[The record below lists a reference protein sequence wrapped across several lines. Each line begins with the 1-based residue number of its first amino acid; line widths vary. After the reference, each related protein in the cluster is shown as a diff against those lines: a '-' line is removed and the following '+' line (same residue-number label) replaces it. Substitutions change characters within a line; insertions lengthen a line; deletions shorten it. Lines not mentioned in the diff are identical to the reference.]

1 MNNLTITAVTVGLF
15 VLMVFARQNEL
26 SNIEEE
32 RQANIEARQQ
42 EQQANIVAIQQAEAQ
57 EMEDAEAQAKANRE
71 EAEKYKDAVD
81 HDSDPKTTTYPVV
94 LDASKSRDPDQGDKL
109 TFSWVQTAGEVVKLS
124 STKGQVVTFAA
135 SSGQYTFEVTAT
147 DDYGVSS
154 SVAKTVKIG
163 TEPNASPVVI
173 LEVRKGR

>member
-1 MNNLTITAVTVGLF
+1 MNNLTSTAVVMGLI
-15 VLMVFARQNEL
+15 VLMIFGRQSEL
-26 SNIEEE
+26 TNIEEE
-32 RQANIEARQQ
+32 RQAKKDSVQVAVD
-42 EQQANIVAIQQAEAQ
+42 QAK
-57 EMEDAEAQAKANRE
+57 EDAEAREQAYLQ

-109 TFSWVQTAGEVVKLS
+109 TFSWVQTAGEVVELS
-124 STKGQVVTFAA
+124 SNKGQIVTFSA

-147 DDYGVSS
+147 DDYDVST

-163 TEPNASPVVI
+163 SEPNESPVVI

>member
-1 MNNLTITAVTVGLF
+1 MNNLTSTAVFFGLF
-15 VLMVFARQNEL
+15 VLVVFARKSEL

-32 RQANIEARQQ
+32 RQANIVARQEAEAR
-42 EQQANIVAIQQAEAQ
+42 
-57 EMEDAEAQAKANRE
+57 EMED
-71 EAEKYKDAVD
+71 AEKYKDAVD

>member
-42 EQQANIVAIQQAEAQ
+42 EQQANIVAIQQAEAR
-57 EMEDAEAQAKANRE
+57 EMEDAEAQAKAYRE

-81 HDSDPKTTTYPVV
+81 HDSDPKTITYPVV

-147 DDYGVSS
+147 DDYGVST

>member
-1 MNNLTITAVTVGLF
+1 MNNLTSVAAIIGLF
-15 VLMVFARQNEL
+15 VLMVWARQGEL
-26 SNIEEE
+26 SSIEDE
-32 RQANIEARQQ
+32 RQANIVARQD
-42 EQQANIVAIQQAEAQ
+42 AEAQ
-57 EMEDAEAQAKANRE
+57 EMEDDEARAQAYQK

-81 HDSDPKTTTYPVV
+81 HDSDPKTITYPVV

-109 TFSWVQTAGEVVKLS
+109 TFSWVQTAGEVVELS

-135 SSGQYTFEVTAT
+135 PSGQYTFEVKAT
-147 DDYGVSS
+147 DDYGVSN

-163 TEPNASPVVI
+163 AEPNASPVVI

>member
-1 MNNLTITAVTVGLF
+1 MNNLTSTAVIVALF
-15 VLMVFARQNEL
+15 VLMVWARQGEL
-26 SNIEEE
+26 SNIEDE
-32 RQANIEARQQ
+32 RQANIVARQD
-42 EQQANIVAIQQAEAQ
+42 AEAQ
-57 EMEDAEAQAKANRE
+57 EMEDAEARAQAYRK

-81 HDSDPKTTTYPVV
+81 HDSDPKTITYPVV

-109 TFSWVQTAGEVVKLS
+109 TFSWVQTAGEVVELS
-124 STKGQVVTFAA
+124 DTTGQVVTFSA

-147 DDYGVSS
+147 DDYDVST

-163 TEPNASPVVI
+163 SEPNESPVVI

>member
-1 MNNLTITAVTVGLF
+1 MNNLTSTAVFYGLF
-15 VLMVFARQNEL
+15 VLMVFARQSEL

-32 RQANIEARQQ
+32 RQANIVVRQEAEAR
-42 EQQANIVAIQQAEAQ
+42 
-57 EMEDAEAQAKANRE
+57 EME

-109 TFSWVQTAGEVVKLS
+109 TFSWVQTAGEVVELS
-124 STKGQVVTFAA
+124 STKGKIVTFAA

-147 DDYGVSS
+147 DDYGVST
-154 SVAKTVKIG
+154 SVAKTVIIG

-173 LEVRKGR
+173 LEVRKGS

>member
-1 MNNLTITAVTVGLF
+1 MNNLTSTAVFFGLF
-15 VLMVFARQNEL
+15 VLVVFARKSEL

-32 RQANIEARQQ
+32 RQANIVARQ
-42 EQQANIVAIQQAEAQ
+42 EAESR
-57 EMEDAEAQAKANRE
+57 EME

>member
-1 MNNLTITAVTVGLF
+1 MNNLTSTAVFFGLF
-15 VLMVFARQNEL
+15 VLVVFARQSEL

-32 RQANIEARQQ
+32 RQANIVARQ
-42 EQQANIVAIQQAEAQ
+42 EAESR
-57 EMEDAEAQAKANRE
+57 EMED
-71 EAEKYKDAVD
+71 AEKYKDAVD

-147 DDYGVSS
+147 DDYGVST

>member
-1 MNNLTITAVTVGLF
+1 MNNLTSTAVFFGLF
-15 VLMVFARQNEL
+15 VLVVFARQSEL

-32 RQANIEARQQ
+32 RQANIVARQ
-42 EQQANIVAIQQAEAQ
+42 EAESR
-57 EMEDAEAQAKANRE
+57 EME

-147 DDYGVSS
+147 DDYGVST

>member
-1 MNNLTITAVTVGLF
+1 MNNLTSTAVFYGLF
-15 VLMVFARQNEL
+15 VLMVFARQSEL

-32 RQANIEARQQ
+32 RQANIVVRQEAEAR
-42 EQQANIVAIQQAEAQ
+42 
-57 EMEDAEAQAKANRE
+57 EME

-109 TFSWVQTAGEVVKLS
+109 TFSWVQTAGEVVELS
-124 STKGQVVTFAA
+124 STKGKVVTFAA

-147 DDYGVSS
+147 DDYGVST
-154 SVAKTVKIG
+154 SVAKTVIIG

-173 LEVRKGR
+173 LEVRKGS

>member
-1 MNNLTITAVTVGLF
+1 MNNLTSTVAVMGLI
-15 VLMVFARQNEL
+15 VLMIFGRQSEL
-26 SNIEEE
+26 TNIEEE
-32 RQANIEARQQ
+32 RQANIDARQ
-42 EQQANIVAIQQAEAQ
+42 E
-57 EMEDAEAQAKANRE
+57 AEAQAKEDAEARE
-71 EAEKYKDAVD
+71 QAYLKEAEKYKDAVD

-109 TFSWVQTAGEVVKLS
+109 TFSWIQTAGEVVELS
-124 STKGQVVTFAA
+124 SNKGQIVTFSA

-147 DDYGVSS
+147 DDYDVST

-163 TEPNASPVVI
+163 AEPNESPVVI

>member
-1 MNNLTITAVTVGLF
+1 MNNLTTTAVTVGLF

-32 RQANIEARQQ
+32 RQANIVASQEAEAR
-42 EQQANIVAIQQAEAQ
+42 
-57 EMEDAEAQAKANRE
+57 EMED
-71 EAEKYKDAVD
+71 AEKYKDAVD

>member
-1 MNNLTITAVTVGLF
+1 MNNLTSTAVFIGLF
-15 VLMVFARQNEL
+15 VLVVFARQSEL

-32 RQANIEARQQ
+32 RE
-42 EQQANIVAIQQAEAQ
+42 ANIVARQ
-57 EMEDAEAQAKANRE
+57 EGDAREIEDAEAQAKAYRE
-71 EAEKYKDAVD
+71 EAEKYKWAVD

-147 DDYGVSS
+147 DDYGVST

-173 LEVRKGR
+173 LEVRKGS

>member
-1 MNNLTITAVTVGLF
+1 MNNLTSTAVIIGLI
-15 VLMVFARQNEL
+15 VLMVIGRQSEL

-32 RQANIEARQQ
+32 RQANIVARQETEAR
-42 EQQANIVAIQQAEAQ
+42 
-57 EMEDAEAQAKANRE
+57 EME

-81 HDSDPKTTTYPVV
+81 HDSDPKTITYPVV

-147 DDYGVSS
+147 DDYGVST

-163 TEPNASPVVI
+163 PEPNASPVVI
-173 LEVRKGR
+173 LEVRKGG

>member
-1 MNNLTITAVTVGLF
+1 MNNLTSTVAVMGLI
-15 VLMVFARQNEL
+15 VLMIFGRQSEL
-26 SNIEEE
+26 TNIEEE
-32 RQANIEARQQ
+32 RQANIDARQ
-42 EQQANIVAIQQAEAQ
+42 EAEAQ
-57 EMEDAEAQAKANRE
+57 EKEDAEAREQAYLK

-109 TFSWVQTAGEVVKLS
+109 TFSWIQTAGEVVELS
-124 STKGQVVTFAA
+124 SNKGQIVTFSA

-147 DDYGVSS
+147 DDYDVST

-163 TEPNASPVVI
+163 AEPNESPVVI

>member
-1 MNNLTITAVTVGLF
+1 MNNLTSTAVIIGLI
-15 VLMVFARQNEL
+15 VVMVIGRQSEL

-32 RQANIEARQQ
+32 RQANIVARQETEAR
-42 EQQANIVAIQQAEAQ
+42 
-57 EMEDAEAQAKANRE
+57 EME

-81 HDSDPKTTTYPVV
+81 HDSDPKTITYPVV

-147 DDYGVSS
+147 DDYGVST

-163 TEPNASPVVI
+163 PEPNASPVVI
-173 LEVRKGR
+173 LEVRKGG

>member
-1 MNNLTITAVTVGLF
+1 MNNLTSTAVFFGLF
-15 VLMVFARQNEL
+15 VLVVFARKSEL

-32 RQANIEARQQ
+32 RQANIVARQEAEAR
-42 EQQANIVAIQQAEAQ
+42 
-57 EMEDAEAQAKANRE
+57 EME

-147 DDYGVSS
+147 DDYGVST

>member
-1 MNNLTITAVTVGLF
+1 MNNLTSTAVVMGLI
-15 VLMVFARQNEL
+15 VLMIFGRQSEL
-26 SNIEEE
+26 TNIEEE
-32 RQANIEARQQ
+32 RQANIDARQ
-42 EQQANIVAIQQAEAQ
+42 E
-57 EMEDAEAQAKANRE
+57 AEAQAKEDAEARE
-71 EAEKYKDAVD
+71 QAYLKEAEKYKDAVD

-109 TFSWVQTAGEVVKLS
+109 TFSWIQTAGEVVELS
-124 STKGQVVTFAA
+124 SNKGQIVTFSA

-147 DDYGVSS
+147 DDYDVST

-163 TEPNASPVVI
+163 AEPNESPVVI

>member
-1 MNNLTITAVTVGLF
+1 MNNLTSTAVVMGLI
-15 VLMVFARQNEL
+15 VLMIFGRQSEL
-26 SNIEEE
+26 TNIEEE
-32 RQANIEARQQ
+32 RQANIDARQ
-42 EQQANIVAIQQAEAQ
+42 A
-57 EMEDAEAQAKANRE
+57 AEAQAKEDAEARE
-71 EAEKYKDAVD
+71 QAYLKEAEKYKDAVD
-81 HDSDPKTTTYPVV
+81 HDSDPKTITYPVV

-135 SSGQYTFEVTAT
+135 PSGQYTFEVTAT
-147 DDYGVSS
+147 DDYGVST

-163 TEPNASPVVI
+163 AEPNASPVVI

>member
-1 MNNLTITAVTVGLF
+1 MNNLTSTAVFFGLF
-15 VLMVFARQNEL
+15 VLVVFARQSEL

-42 EQQANIVAIQQAEAQ
+42 EQQANIVAIQQAEAR

-81 HDSDPKTTTYPVV
+81 HDSDPKTITYPVV

-109 TFSWVQTAGEVVKLS
+109 TFSWVQTAGEVVELS
-124 STKGQVVTFAA
+124 STKGKVVTFAA

-147 DDYGVSS
+147 DDYGVST

>member
-1 MNNLTITAVTVGLF
+1 MNNLTSTAVFIGLF
-15 VLMVFARQNEL
+15 VLMVFARQSEL

-32 RQANIEARQQ
+32 RQANIVARQEAEAR
-42 EQQANIVAIQQAEAQ
+42 
-57 EMEDAEAQAKANRE
+57 EMED
-71 EAEKYKDAVD
+71 AEKYKDAVD

>member
-1 MNNLTITAVTVGLF
+1 MNNLTSTAVIVALF
-15 VLMVFARQNEL
+15 VLMVFARQSEL

-32 RQANIEARQQ
+32 
-42 EQQANIVAIQQAEAQ
+42 QQANIVVRQEAEAR
-57 EMEDAEAQAKANRE
+57 EMED
-71 EAEKYKDAVD
+71 AEKYKDAVD

-109 TFSWVQTAGEVVKLS
+109 TFSWVQTAGEVVELS

-147 DDYGVSS
+147 DDYGVST

-163 TEPNASPVVI
+163 SEPNASPIVI

>member
-1 MNNLTITAVTVGLF
+1 MNNLTSTAVFYGLF
-15 VLMVFARQNEL
+15 VLMVFARQSEL

-32 RQANIEARQQ
+32 RQANIVVRQEAEAR
-42 EQQANIVAIQQAEAQ
+42 
-57 EMEDAEAQAKANRE
+57 EME

-109 TFSWVQTAGEVVKLS
+109 TFSWVQTAGEVVELS
-124 STKGQVVTFAA
+124 STKGKVVTFAA

-147 DDYGVSS
+147 DDYGVST

-163 TEPNASPVVI
+163 AEPNASPVVI
-173 LEVRKGR
+173 LEVRKGS

>member
-1 MNNLTITAVTVGLF
+1 MNNLTSTAVFIGLF
-15 VLMVFARQNEL
+15 VLVVFARKSEL

-32 RQANIEARQQ
+32 RQANIVARQ
-42 EQQANIVAIQQAEAQ
+42 EAESR
-57 EMEDAEAQAKANRE
+57 EMED
-71 EAEKYKDAVD
+71 AEKYKDAVD

>member
-42 EQQANIVAIQQAEAQ
+42 EQQANIVAIQQAEAR
-57 EMEDAEAQAKANRE
+57 EMEDAEAQAKAYRE

-81 HDSDPKTTTYPVV
+81 HDSDPKTITYPVV

-147 DDYGVSS
+147 DDYGVST

-163 TEPNASPVVI
+163 TEPNAHPVVI
-173 LEVRKGR
+173 LDVRKGR

>member
-1 MNNLTITAVTVGLF
+1 MNNFTSTAVIIGLI
-15 VLMVFARQNEL
+15 VLMVIGRKSEL

-32 RQANIEARQQ
+32 RQANIVARQETEAR
-42 EQQANIVAIQQAEAQ
+42 
-57 EMEDAEAQAKANRE
+57 EME

-81 HDSDPKTTTYPVV
+81 HDSDPKTITYPVV

>member
-1 MNNLTITAVTVGLF
+1 MNNLTSTAVFIGLF
-15 VLMVFARQNEL
+15 VLVVFARKSEL

-32 RQANIEARQQ
+32 RQANIVARQ
-42 EQQANIVAIQQAEAQ
+42 EAESR
-57 EMEDAEAQAKANRE
+57 EME

-147 DDYGVSS
+147 DDYGVST

>member
-1 MNNLTITAVTVGLF
+1 MNNLTSTAVVMGLI
-15 VLMVFARQNEL
+15 VLMIFGRQSEL
-26 SNIEEE
+26 TNIEEE
-32 RQANIEARQQ
+32 RQAKKDSVQVAVD
-42 EQQANIVAIQQAEAQ
+42 QAK
-57 EMEDAEAQAKANRE
+57 EDAEAREQAYLK

-109 TFSWVQTAGEVVKLS
+109 TFSWVQTAGEVVELS
-124 STKGQVVTFAA
+124 STKGKIVTFAA

-147 DDYGVSS
+147 DDYGVST

-163 TEPNASPVVI
+163 AEPNASPVVI
-173 LEVRKGR
+173 LEVRKGS

>member
-42 EQQANIVAIQQAEAQ
+42 EQQANIVARQQAEAR
-57 EMEDAEAQAKANRE
+57 EMEDAEAQAKAYRE

-81 HDSDPKTTTYPVV
+81 HDSDPKTITYPVV

-109 TFSWVQTAGEVVKLS
+109 TFSWVQTDGEVVVLS

-147 DDYGVSS
+147 DDYGVST

-173 LEVRKGR
+173 LEVRKGS

>member
-1 MNNLTITAVTVGLF
+1 MNNLTSTVAVMGLI
-15 VLMVFARQNEL
+15 VLMIFGRQSEL
-26 SNIEEE
+26 TNIEEE
-32 RQANIEARQQ
+32 RQANIDARQ
-42 EQQANIVAIQQAEAQ
+42 E
-57 EMEDAEAQAKANRE
+57 AEAQAKEDAEARE
-71 EAEKYKDAVD
+71 QAYLKEAEKYKDAVD

-109 TFSWVQTAGEVVKLS
+109 TFSWIQTAGEVVELS
-124 STKGQVVTFAA
+124 SNKGQMVTFSA

-147 DDYGVSS
+147 DDYDVST

-163 TEPNASPVVI
+163 AEPNESPVVI

>member
-1 MNNLTITAVTVGLF
+1 MNNLTSTAVFYGLF
-15 VLMVFARQNEL
+15 VLMVFARQSEL

-32 RQANIEARQQ
+32 RQANIVVRQEAEAR
-42 EQQANIVAIQQAEAQ
+42 
-57 EMEDAEAQAKANRE
+57 EME

-81 HDSDPKTTTYPVV
+81 HDSDPKTITYPVV

-109 TFSWVQTAGEVVKLS
+109 TFSWVQTAGEVVELS
-124 STKGQVVTFAA
+124 STKGKIVTFAA

-147 DDYGVSS
+147 DDYGVST
-154 SVAKTVKIG
+154 SVAKTVIIG

-173 LEVRKGR
+173 LEVRKGS

>member
-1 MNNLTITAVTVGLF
+1 MNNLTSTAVIVALF
-15 VLMVFARQNEL
+15 VLMIFGRQSEL
-26 SNIEEE
+26 SNIEDE
-32 RQANIEARQQ
+32 RQANIVARQEAEAR
-42 EQQANIVAIQQAEAQ
+42 
-57 EMEDAEAQAKANRE
+57 EMED
-71 EAEKYKDAVD
+71 AEKYKDAVD

-147 DDYGVSS
+147 DDYGVST

-163 TEPNASPVVI
+163 SEPNASPVVI

>member
-1 MNNLTITAVTVGLF
+1 MNNLTFTAVFYGLF
-15 VLMVFARQNEL
+15 VLMVFARQSEL

-32 RQANIEARQQ
+32 RQANIVVRQEAEAR
-42 EQQANIVAIQQAEAQ
+42 
-57 EMEDAEAQAKANRE
+57 EME

-109 TFSWVQTAGEVVKLS
+109 TFSWVQTAGEVVELS
-124 STKGQVVTFAA
+124 STKGKVVTFAA

-147 DDYGVSS
+147 DDYGVST
-154 SVAKTVKIG
+154 SVAKTVIIG

-173 LEVRKGR
+173 LEVRKGS

>member
-1 MNNLTITAVTVGLF
+1 MNNLTSVAAIIGLF
-15 VLMVFARQNEL
+15 VLMVWARQGEL
-26 SNIEEE
+26 SSIEDE
-32 RQANIEARQQ
+32 RQANI
-42 EQQANIVAIQQAEAQ
+42 VAKQDAEAQ
-57 EMEDAEAQAKANRE
+57 EMEDDEARAQAYQK

-81 HDSDPKTTTYPVV
+81 HDSDPKTITYPVV

-135 SSGQYTFEVTAT
+135 PSGQYTFEVKAT
-147 DDYGVSS
+147 DDYGVST

-163 TEPNASPVVI
+163 AEPNASPVVI
-173 LEVRKGR
+173 LEVRKGS

>member
-1 MNNLTITAVTVGLF
+1 MNNLTSTAVFFGLF
-15 VLMVFARQNEL
+15 VLVVFARQSEL

-32 RQANIEARQQ
+32 RQANIVARQ
-42 EQQANIVAIQQAEAQ
+42 EAESR
-57 EMEDAEAQAKANRE
+57 EMED
-71 EAEKYKDAVD
+71 AEKYKDAVD

-109 TFSWVQTAGEVVKLS
+109 TFSWVQTAGEVVELS
-124 STKGQVVTFAA
+124 STKGKVVTFAA

>member
-1 MNNLTITAVTVGLF
+1 MNNLTSVAAIIGLV
-15 VLMVFARQNEL
+15 VLMVWARQGEL
-26 SNIEEE
+26 SSIEDE
-32 RQANIEARQQ
+32 RQANIVARQD
-42 EQQANIVAIQQAEAQ
+42 AEAQ
-57 EMEDAEAQAKANRE
+57 EMEDDEARAQAYQK

-81 HDSDPKTTTYPVV
+81 HDSDPNTITYPVV

-109 TFSWVQTAGEVVKLS
+109 TFSWVQTAGEVVELS

-135 SSGQYTFEVTAT
+135 PSGQYTFEVKAT
-147 DDYGVSS
+147 DDYGVSN

-163 TEPNASPVVI
+163 AEPNASPVVI